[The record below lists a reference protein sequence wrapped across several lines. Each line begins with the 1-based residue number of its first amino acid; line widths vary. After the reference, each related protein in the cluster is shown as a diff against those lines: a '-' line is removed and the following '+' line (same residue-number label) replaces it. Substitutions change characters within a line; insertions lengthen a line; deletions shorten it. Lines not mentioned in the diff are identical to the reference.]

1 MNFKN
6 EVVRLMETTGIN
18 VKYWGKND
26 GLRLELEK
34 LISKRPQFNFIKNGS
49 QEYIDLLFFEINN
62 DFEKGFRFVQSQ
74 LNSRRVGEVFIT
86 SPKQDSE
93 ILIKALRAGVK
104 EFFPV
109 PLNKDDVELALDR
122 FMQRREKHFE
132 KDAPRTSKIISFFGC
147 KGGVGTTTVAVNVA
161 RALRA
166 KDHNLSVA
174 LVDLNVLFGD
184 ASTLLDID
192 IKHHWGEISKN
203 VDRLDTTFMMTA
215 LAEHD
220 SGVFL
225 LPSPND
231 VRDND
236 KVTPYAVERILNQMK
251 QMFDYIIIDS
261 GQTLDDA
268 FFKIY
273 EMSDN
278 FVLISIQS
286 LPCITNTYK
295 LLYTLSKLGYSPKD
309 RVQVVL
315 NRWMKRKDIDD
326 AFIEKTIRQPIH
338 WKIPNDY
345 KNTMNAIN
353 EGRPVVDYAP
363 RTPVSKCILGL
374 AKTFLPQDQQ
384 QKKPK
389 WKLF

>member
-1 MNFKN
+1 
-6 EVVRLMETTGIN
+6 METTGIT

-26 GLRLELEK
+26 EFKQALENLV
-34 LISKRPQFNFIKNGS
+34 SKRPKFKFIRNGS
-49 QEYIDLLFFEINN
+49 QEYIDLLFFEMSN
-62 DFEKGFRFVQSQ
+62 DFDKGFRFVESQ
-74 LNSRRVGEVFIT
+74 LNSHRVGEVFIT

-93 ILIKALRAGVK
+93 ILMKALRAGIK

-122 FMQRREKHFE
+122 FIERKERHLE
-132 KDAPRTSKIISFFGC
+132 KDAPRSSKIISFFGC

-161 RALRA
+161 RALKA
-166 KDHNLSVA
+166 KDQNLSVA

-184 ASTLLDID
+184 ASTLLDLE

-203 VDRLDTTFMMTA
+203 VERLDDTFMMTA

-231 VRDND
+231 VSDNN
-236 KVTPYAVERILNQMK
+236 KVTPYAVERIVEQMK

-278 FVLISIQS
+278 FILISIQS
-286 LPCITNTYK
+286 LPCVTNTYK
-295 LLYTLSKLGYSPKD
+295 LLYTLTKLGYSPKD

-315 NRWMKRKDIDD
+315 NRYMKRKDITD
-326 AFIEKTIRQPIH
+326 AFIEKTIHQPIY

-363 RTPVSKCILGL
+363 RTSVSKCILDL
-374 AKTFLPQDQQ
+374 AKTLLPQDEK
-384 QKKPK
+384 QKKSK

>member
-1 MNFKN
+1 
-6 EVVRLMETTGIN
+6 METMQIN

-26 GLRLELEK
+26 EFKQALEN
-34 LISKRPQFNFIKNGS
+34 LISKKSEFKFIRNGS
-49 QEYIDLLFFEINN
+49 QEYIDLLFFEMDN
-62 DFEKGFRFVQSQ
+62 DFDKGFRFVESQ
-74 LNSRRVGEVFIT
+74 LNSQRVGEVFIT
-86 SPKQDSE
+86 SANQDSE
-93 ILIKALRAGVK
+93 ILIKALRAGIK

-122 FMQRREKHFE
+122 FIERRQRHFE
-132 KDAPRTSKIISFFGC
+132 NEAPRTNKIISFFGC

-161 RALRA
+161 RALKA
-166 KDHNLSVA
+166 KDQSLSVA

-184 ASTLLDID
+184 ASTLLDLE

-203 VDRLDTTFMMTA
+203 VDRLDDTFMMTA

-231 VRDND
+231 VSENN
-236 KVTPYAVERILNQMK
+236 KVTPYAVERIVEQMK

-278 FVLISIQS
+278 FILVSIQS

-315 NRWMKRKDIDD
+315 NRYMKRKDITD
-326 AFIEKTIRQPIH
+326 AFIEKTIHQPIH

-363 RTPVSKCILGL
+363 RTAVSKCILDL
-374 AKTFLPQDQQ
+374 AKTLVPQDEQ
-384 QKKPK
+384 QKKSK

>member
-161 RALRA
+161 RALKA
-166 KDHNLSVA
+166 KNQNLSIA

-184 ASTLLDID
+184 ASTLLDLE

-203 VDRLDTTFMMTA
+203 VDRLDSTFMMTA

-236 KVTPYAVERILNQMK
+236 KVTPYAVECILNQMK
-251 QMFDYIIIDS
+251 QMFDYVIIDS

-278 FVLISIQS
+278 FVLIAIQS

-295 LLYTLSKLGYSPKD
+295 LLYTLAKLGYSPKD

-315 NRWMKRKDIDD
+315 NRYMKRKDIDD
-326 AFIEKTIRQPIH
+326 AFIEKTIHQRIH

-363 RTPVSKCILGL
+363 RTAVSKCILGL
-374 AKTFLPQDQQ
+374 VKTLLPQDPQ

>member
-1 MNFKN
+1 MDKK
-6 EVVRLMETTGIN
+6 RDKIMETTEIK
-18 VKYWGKND
+18 VKYWGGND
-26 GLRLELEK
+26 EFKQALEK
-34 LISKRPQFNFIKNGS
+34 LISKKPDFKFIRNGS
-49 QEYIDLLFFEINN
+49 QEYIDLLFVEMNN
-62 DFEKGFRFVQSQ
+62 DFDKGFRLVESQ
-74 LNSRRVGEVFIT
+74 LNSQRVGEVFIT
-86 SPKQDSE
+86 SPNQDSE
-93 ILIKALRAGVK
+93 ILLKALRAGIK

-122 FMQRREKHFE
+122 FIERRERLFE
-132 KDAPRTSKIISFFGC
+132 KEAPRTNKIISFFGC
-147 KGGVGTTTVAVNVA
+147 KGGVGTTTLAVNVA
-161 RALRA
+161 RALKA
-166 KDHNLSVA
+166 KDQSLSVA

-184 ASTLLDID
+184 ASTLLDLE

-203 VDRLDTTFMMTA
+203 IDRLDDTFMMTA

-231 VRDND
+231 VSENN
-236 KVTPYAVERILNQMK
+236 KVTPYAVESILEQMK

-278 FVLISIQS
+278 FILISIQS

-295 LLYTLSKLGYSPKD
+295 LLYTLTKLGYSPKD
-309 RVQVVL
+309 RAQVLL
-315 NRWMKRKDIDD
+315 NRYMKRKDITD
-326 AFIEKTIRQPIH
+326 AFIEKTIHQPIH

-353 EGRPVVDYAP
+353 EGCPVVDYAP
-363 RTPVSKCILGL
+363 RTSVSKCILEMANTL
-374 AKTFLPQDQQ
+374 LPQDQQ
-384 QKKPK
+384 QKKSK

>member
-1 MNFKN
+1 
-6 EVVRLMETTGIN
+6 METTQIN

-26 GLRLELEK
+26 EFKQALEN
-34 LISKRPQFNFIKNGS
+34 LISKKSEFKFIRNGS
-49 QEYIDLLFFEINN
+49 QEYIDLLFFEMDN
-62 DFEKGFRFVQSQ
+62 DFDKGFRFVESQ
-74 LNSRRVGEVFIT
+74 LNSQRVGEVFIT
-86 SPKQDSE
+86 SANQDSE
-93 ILIKALRAGVK
+93 ILIKALRAGIK

-122 FMQRREKHFE
+122 FIERRQRHFE
-132 KDAPRTSKIISFFGC
+132 KEAPRTNKIISFFGC

-161 RALRA
+161 RALKA
-166 KDHNLSVA
+166 KDQSLSVA

-184 ASTLLDID
+184 ASTLLDLE

-203 VDRLDTTFMMTA
+203 VDRLDDTFMMTA

-231 VRDND
+231 VSENN
-236 KVTPYAVERILNQMK
+236 KVTPYAVERILEQMK

-278 FVLISIQS
+278 FILISIQS

-315 NRWMKRKDIDD
+315 NRYMKRKDITD
-326 AFIEKTIRQPIH
+326 AFIEKTIHQPIH

-363 RTPVSKCILGL
+363 RTAVSKCILDL
-374 AKTFLPQDQQ
+374 AKTLVPQDEQ
-384 QKKPK
+384 QKKSK

>member
-1 MNFKN
+1 
-6 EVVRLMETTGIN
+6 METTGIT

-26 GLRLELEK
+26 EFKQALENLV
-34 LISKRPQFNFIKNGS
+34 SKRPKFKFIRNGS
-49 QEYIDLLFFEINN
+49 QEYIDLLFFEMSN
-62 DFEKGFRFVQSQ
+62 DFDKGFRFVESQ
-74 LNSRRVGEVFIT
+74 LNSQRVGEVFIT

-93 ILIKALRAGVK
+93 ILMKALRAGIK

-122 FMQRREKHFE
+122 FIERKERHLE
-132 KDAPRTSKIISFFGC
+132 KDAPRSSKIISFFGC

-161 RALRA
+161 RALKA
-166 KDHNLSVA
+166 KDQNLSVA

-184 ASTLLDID
+184 ASTLLDLE
-192 IKHHWGEISKN
+192 IKHHWGEISKH
-203 VDRLDTTFMMTA
+203 VERLDDTFMMTA

-231 VRDND
+231 VSDNN
-236 KVTPYAVERILNQMK
+236 KVTPYAVERIVEQMK

-278 FVLISIQS
+278 FILISIQS
-286 LPCITNTYK
+286 LPCVTNTYK
-295 LLYTLSKLGYSPKD
+295 LLYTLTKLGYSPKD

-315 NRWMKRKDIDD
+315 NRYMKRKDITD
-326 AFIEKTIRQPIH
+326 AFIEKTIHQPIY

-363 RTPVSKCILGL
+363 RTSVSKCILDL
-374 AKTFLPQDQQ
+374 AKTLLPQDEK
-384 QKKPK
+384 QKKSK